1 MHALLVQL
9 EIDPAR
15 SDEAMKFL
23 HEVAVPMI
31 RQGAG
36 FVSGTW
42 MRSQDG
48 RHTRSLILYESEQT
62 AKAAATRAA
71 EGPPPGAPTKF
82 VSGEVFEVMA
92 QA

>member
-1 MHALLVQL
+1 M
-9 EIDPAR
+9 DPAR
-15 SDEAMKFL
+15 ADEAIKFL

-42 MRSQDG
+42 MRSEDG
-48 RHTRSLILYESEQT
+48 LHTRSLILYESQQV
-62 AKAAATRAA
+62 ANAAATRAA

-82 VSGEVFEVMA
+82 VSAEVFEVMA

>member
-1 MHALLVQL
+1 
-9 EIDPAR
+9 
-15 SDEAMKFL
+15 
-23 HEVAVPMI
+23 MI

-48 RHTRSLILYESEQT
+48 RHTRSLILYENQEA

-71 EGPPPGAPTKF
+71 
-82 VSGEVFEVMA
+82 
-92 QA
+92 